1 MRSLFLS
8 DVFMDEPLSDREVPN
23 ILRVRDALR
32 TSTNVC
38 VGGYVYIGIEMKTR
52 KQRQRRANIKTGL
65 INRRAEN

>member
-23 ILRVRDALR
+23 ILRVRHALR
-32 TSTNVC
+32 TSKNVC

-65 INRRAEN
+65 INRSAGN